1 MGDNNDTDAFDF
13 PTSGQSGNVD
23 IGHISRDQ
31 DAEVQRLRG
40 EQSELLTNAL
50 NEYYSHDTDFNTL
63 YSNLDELGYSEDQIN
78 EISAGAHAERVYRMG
93 HPDVAGGSGLTL
105 NQLAYLQRSTGF
117 QMDRTTI
124 RQDYSAEPPLTF
136 VDDYRT
142 RDDDGLPARLYLPA
156 PIQFEPLTADQQS
169 EIRIDERVLSYIT
182 LQEPEP
188 TGQLLQDNIDL
199 QTRHAVSQLIT
210 QYLSRTSEE
219 GNDQRREKLYRD
231 IQALDGLQNQRNIRP
246 KLLELFRDIAVEQQF
261 RLMNNGRPRGVTV
274 EQWETIQRSPFYY
287 GQPILLTDTDP
298 PIRYIVSGSRY
309 IEISDT
315 GLEIP
320 ARERVMT
327 MDDLSGDTQNQLNL
341 LSTEFL
347 TNQQEDPEVFSQNIL
362 SAINYD
368 PDDPGQLRIR
378 LQTEDLVNQFNQERI
393 FRSQN
398 DGRPSDLSA
407 LQYEFMLNHTLAENE
422 PRYTG
427 EPIEQTTLAGGRTAY
442 GFHSWDSNIPQLILI
457 PRDDDIADMITAGF
471 YTRPT
476 PEEEPEPDIDPDE
489 NLRPQRRPQIPEGG
503 LPPLPTPPTVIPPVR
518 PISEFL
524 PRPEEPTA
532 DPQFTLPPDTPVI
545 PTTDLDDQVGPR
557 ASGLGDPRD
566 IPPLPAGGRAPTGFE
581 PPIVAGQQTQPI
593 NLRTG
598 EDLPADT
605 LSSNILRYQQYFNDN
620 QSLYY
625 GFREAFRDIL
635 PVITAGAGGYITY
648 LYKSSRNK
656 NTIQTIISEEQI
668 LLDELEGRIRSE
680 EREVRNI
687 LNSLLNTQQLE
698 GARLEAEAEE
708 QGVGDIFFKKIR
720 DIPEE
725 ITRQREII
733 EMERLT
739 LPPERA
745 FALRGTPVY
754 QFNEPERFAL
764 QQRIETLDGIQ
775 RLIDQQQ
782 ITIDR
787 LQTDIAETQVYT
799 TQIDTDI
806 RTLQNTNYEILSE
819 VIAYSPQILTGVS
832 VGYTLGLFLSG
843 YIYPT
848 YMNINEPYITAENIE
863 YDNKDRRSEKTKNL
877 KNPHEEEPRQSIAF
891 KREYDE
897 KPSRIVKPFQE
908 KFRPVKHG
916 KRPLKYKEI
925 QELKSTLSPA
935 ELNNLKNKYLY
946 FDDDKLNIE
955 KTTDKCLNVIQ
966 ETQIPKRKVF

>member
-1 MGDNNDTDAFDF
+1 MGDNNETDAFDLS
-13 PTSGQSGNVD
+13 TDGESGNVD
-23 IGHISRDQ
+23 IGHISRNQ

-50 NEYYSHDTDFNTL
+50 NEYYSHDTDFNAL
-63 YSNLDELGYSEDQIN
+63 YANLNDLGYSEDQVDQ
-78 EISAGAHAERVYRMG
+78 ISAGAHAERVYRMG
-93 HPDVAGGSGLTL
+93 HTGDTGLSL
-105 NQLAYLQRSTGF
+105 NQLAFLQRSTGF

-124 RQDYSAEPPLTF
+124 RQDLSHEPPMTY
-136 VDDYRT
+136 VDDFRT
-142 RDDDGLPARLYLPA
+142 RDDEGNPSRLYLPQ
-156 PIQFEPLTADQQS
+156 PIQFDPLTADQQS
-169 EIRIDERVLSYIT
+169 EIRIDERYLSYIT
-182 LQEPEP
+182 LQEPDP
-188 TGQLLQDNIDL
+188 SGGLLKDSVDL
-199 QTRHAVSQLIT
+199 QTRHAVSQLLT
-210 QYLSRTSEE
+210 TYLSRTSEP

-231 IQALDGLQNQRNIRP
+231 IQELDGLQNQRNIRAN
-246 KLLELFRDIAVEQQF
+246 LVRLFRDIALEQQY
-261 RLMNNGRPRGVTV
+261 RVMNNGRPRGLTDA
-274 EQWETIQRSPFYY
+274 QWGQLQDNPNYY
-287 GQPILLTDTDP
+287 GQPILITDTSP
-298 PIRYIVSGSRY
+298 SIKYIVSGTNY
-309 IEISDT
+309 IVIDDDIEA
-315 GLEIP
+315 P
-320 ARERVMT
+320 RRQRE
-327 MDDLSGDTQNQLNL
+327 LSETNNQDINL
-341 LSTEFL
+341 FATEFL
-347 TNQQEDPEVFSQNIL
+347 TDNNVNDDPQVLTDNIL
-362 SAINYD
+362 SSIRYD
-368 PDDPGQLRIR
+368 PDDPNDLRLR
-378 LQTEDLVNQFNQERI
+378 LQVEDLVNQYNQERI

-398 DGRPSDLSA
+398 DGRPSDISA
-407 LQYEFMLNHTLAENE
+407 LQYEFMLNHTLADGE

-427 EPIEQTTLAGGRTAY
+427 EPLTITTLADGSTGY
-442 GFHSWDSNIPQLILI
+442 GFHSWNTNIPDFIII
-457 PRDDDIADMITAGF
+457 PRDNDIVQMIDSGF

-476 PEEEPEPDIDPDE
+476 PEPEPQPDTNPDQ
-489 NLRPQRRPQIPEGG
+489 NLRPPIPAGG
-503 LPPLPTPPTVIPPVR
+503 LPPLPRR
-518 PISEFL
+518 PDE
-524 PRPEEPTA
+524 PQEEPTA
-532 DPQFTLPPDTPVI
+532 DPRFTLPPDTPII
-545 PTTDLDDQVGPR
+545 PTIDLDDQVGPR
-557 ASGLGDPRD
+557 ASGLGDPHD

-581 PPIVAGQQTQPI
+581 PPIVVGQQTQPI

-635 PVITAGAGGYITY
+635 PVISAGAGGYITF

-668 LLDELEGRIRSE
+668 LLNELEGRIRSE
-680 EREVRNI
+680 ETEVRNI
-687 LNSLLNTQQLE
+687 LNSLLNTQQLD
-698 GARLEAEAEE
+698 AAVLEAQADD

-720 DIPEE
+720 DIPQE

-745 FALRGTPVY
+745 FALRGTPIY

-806 RTLQNTNYEILSE
+806 RTLQNTNYEILGE

-877 KNPHEEEPRQSIAF
+877 KNPKEEEPTQSIAF
-891 KREYDE
+891 KREFDE
-897 KPSRIVKPFQE
+897 KPSRIVKPFKE
-908 KFRPVKHG
+908 TFRPMKHG

-935 ELNNLKNKYLY
+935 ELNNLKNKFLY
-946 FDDDKLNIE
+946 FDDNKLMMDKTN
-955 KTTDKCLNVIQ
+955 DKCKNIIQ
-966 ETQIPKRKVF
+966 EIQIPKRKIF